1 MKIVCIFRIAY
12 VFLFLLTTLPASA
25 YYHRHTSAG
34 IVFIGILLMLILIP
48 LTKFL
53 FYAFVA
59 LLTNKWTWI
68 IGGGLLFLVVLI
80 NKDNEQKK
88 KWHPQTNYPSSGQV
102 QYNSIETPY
111 GNNQS
116 LKKVSPVKRQKTE
129 EYQEKCFVCDGSGSV
144 RCTSCNGTGVI
155 ENRCPAC
162 EGSGG
167 CRRIQCRSCFGRG
180 KDEIIGNT
188 CFECGGSGYS
198 YAYCGNCNGSG
209 KKVSI
214 CMECDFYNHMVSCKN
229 CSGAGYLTKTRVVE
243 YYE

>member
-1 MKIVCIFRIAY
+1 MKIFCIFRIAY

-88 KWHPQTNYPSSGQV
+88 NGILKQTILLRV
-102 QYNSIETPY
+102 KYNTILLKRLMVII
-111 GNNQS
+111 S
-116 LKKVSPVKRQKTE
+116 L
-129 EYQEKCFVCDGSGSV
+129 
-144 RCTSCNGTGVI
+144 
-155 ENRCPAC
+155 
-162 EGSGG
+162 
-167 CRRIQCRSCFGRG
+167 
-180 KDEIIGNT
+180 
-188 CFECGGSGYS
+188 
-198 YAYCGNCNGSG
+198 
-209 KKVSI
+209 
-214 CMECDFYNHMVSCKN
+214 
-229 CSGAGYLTKTRVVE
+229 
-243 YYE
+243 